1 VARDAAGNT
10 TTSSALTVNVSNT
23 VADATAPT
31 VSMTAPGNGSTVSGS
46 AVGAVLGAFIFG
58 MTTQGIIYAGW
69 NPDWF
74 KFFVGALL
82 LIPFTPAV
90 DHVAR
95 APNER
100 PSVLLAADGS
110 TIATYRRVNR
120 EWIPLQRVPQHVVDA
135 LIATEDHTIPP
146 PAQRAMSERAGATVA
161 VPTYGSGT
169 GWALRELVILHELAH
184 HLADDGEVA
193 HGELPDMVVTESM
206 HARKQRMFELAD
218 AFVTLPGGIGTYDET
233 IEIIT
238 WAQLGLHRK
247 PILICDVAGAAR
259 PFLAAIDAA
268 IAADFTG
275 PEVRQLFEVLDGAA
289 AVLQRLAHLHRA
301 ARGEVTR
308 L

>member
-1 VARDAAGNT
+1 VAESPNRRHMEPMPHIHAVAVFCGSRVGNDPAYRAAAQ
-10 TTSSALTVNVSNT
+10 ALGRGLAEAGIRLVYGGGRIGLMGA
-23 VADATAPT
+23 VADA
-31 VSMTAPGNGSTVSGS
+31 V
-46 AVGAVLGAFIFG
+46 
-58 MTTQGIIYAGW
+58 
-69 NPDWF
+69 
-74 KFFVGALL
+74 
-82 LIPFTPAV
+82 
-90 DHVAR
+90 
-95 APNER
+95 
-100 PSVLLAADGS
+100 LAAGGEVTGVIPDFLM
-110 TIATYRRVNR
+110 RR
-120 EWIPLQRVPQHVVDA
+120 
-135 LIATEDHTIPP
+135 
-146 PAQRAMSERAGATVA
+146 
-161 VPTYGSGT
+161 
-169 GWALRELVILHELAH
+169 
-184 HLADDGEVA
+184 EVA